1 MRSQHVIILL
11 SGGIDSTAT
20 LHFYV
25 NLGYTVQTIYIKFGQ
40 IAAKKEWLAVR
51 KINKY
56 YNVKSQKIELDFS
69 NNFKDGFIQGRNL
82 FLVSAAL
89 LTGNISHGQIGI
101 GIHYG
106 TNYVDCSR
114 GFLDKCN
121 EIFTLYTGGKITL
134 SAPFVD
140 WTKKQIFDYCRL
152 EKIPL
157 ELTYSCELG
166 KNQPCGECS
175 SCKELTALYETKNK

>member
-1 MRSQHVIILL
+1 MGKDVGIMEDIEKQKVIDYL
-11 SGGIDSTAT
+11 SITP
-20 LHFYV
+20 
-25 NLGYTVQTIYIKFGQ
+25 
-40 IAAKKEWLAVR
+40 
-51 KINKY
+51 
-56 YNVKSQKIELDFS
+56 
-69 NNFKDGFIQGRNL
+69 
-82 FLVSAAL
+82 
-89 LTGNISHGQIGI
+89 
-101 GIHYG
+101 
-106 TNYVDCSR
+106 CP
-114 GFLDKCN
+114 KC
-121 EIFTLYTGGKITL
+121 GGKITL